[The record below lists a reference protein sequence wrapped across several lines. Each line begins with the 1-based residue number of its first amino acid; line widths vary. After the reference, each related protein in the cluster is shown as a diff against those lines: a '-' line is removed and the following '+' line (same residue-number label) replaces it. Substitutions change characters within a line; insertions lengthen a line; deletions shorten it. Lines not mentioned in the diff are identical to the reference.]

1 MTKQE
6 NHFPIGSALTLPEL
20 ENDVHPILHKLRQ
33 SEPISW
39 VPIIDCW
46 LVTDRD
52 LCIKIMRDAKT
63 YTVDHP
69 GFTTAQVV
77 GPSMLSLD
85 GAEHSKHRSPFDKPF
100 RKREVEN
107 RYKEPVAGFANG
119 LIDRFFANGKAE
131 LRREFCGP
139 IAVKT
144 MIEALGMENITV
156 EEVLTLNDRIVDAV
170 TRLTAGEPISPE
182 GSEAFDILKSKLI
195 PALEQEPESNML
207 AAAVGNIRSLS
218 IDQAISNAAILLFG
232 GIETTEGMIANAM
245 FHLLTNPEILAQV
258 KADTGLIPAIIE
270 ESLRLEPAAS
280 AVDRYTTCD
289 VTIGDITL
297 KEGDLVRVSL
307 AASNRDPAVFPN
319 PDQFDP
325 ARKNL
330 RSHVT
335 WAHGPHVCLGLHLA
349 RLEAQKSVELLV
361 ERLPDLDL
369 VDAKQA
375 APAGLIFRKPETLNI
390 SWCAS

>member
-1 MTKQE
+1 MNIKE
-6 NHFPIGSALTLPEL
+6 RHFPIGSALTLLEL
-20 ENDVHPILHKLRQ
+20 ENDVHPILHQLRQ
-33 SEPISW
+33 SEPVSW
-39 VPIIDCW
+39 VPVIDCW

-85 GAEHSKHRSPFDKPF
+85 GAAHSKHRSPFDKPF
-100 RKREVEN
+100 RKRAVES
-107 RYKEPVAGFANG
+107 RYEEPVADFANE
-119 LIDRFFANGKAE
+119 LIDDFVANGSIE

-144 MIEALGMENITV
+144 MIEALGMENISV
-156 EEVLTLNDRIVDAV
+156 DEVLTLNDSIVDAV

-182 GSEAFDILKSKLI
+182 GSEAFEILKSKLI
-195 PALEQEPESNML
+195 PALEQPPESNML
-207 AAAVGNIRSLS
+207 AAAVGNIGSLS

-245 FHLLTNPEILAQV
+245 YHLLINPDILAQV
-258 KADTGLIPAIIE
+258 RADTSLIPAVIE

-289 VTIGDITL
+289 VKIGDLLI

-325 ARKNL
+325 TRKNL

-361 ERLPDLDL
+361 KRLPELSI
-369 VDAKQA
+369 VNPAWSI
-375 APAGLIFRKPETLNI
+375 PAGLIFRKPETLDV
-390 SWCAS
+390 SWLV